1 MKLATFRTADNPAAR
16 LGVVADNGLVD
27 LAAIDGAPGTMAAY
41 LAGDESAVVAARDAA
56 GSRATLA
63 LDDVTLLAPVPSPG
77 KVLAIGLNYGDHIEE
92 SGMERPKTQVWFNKQ
107 HNCIN
112 APYGDINLPAVSD
125 KLDYEAELC
134 LVIGKR
140 CKHVPRERAPE
151 VIAGYF
157 CGNDVS
163 VRDWQL
169 RAQTFQIGKSFD
181 THGPIGPYLVTP
193 DEVGDPHDLGIRCLV
208 NGEVRQESN
217 TRHLIFDCYD
227 AVEHL
232 TQAFTLDPGDVLF
245 MGTPAGVGV
254 AMQPP
259 KFLEEGDLVRV
270 EIDKLGYIENRV
282 VPERAE
288 CVIETVG

>member
-1 MKLATFRTADNPAAR
+1 MKLATFSTASNPERR
-16 LGVVADNGLVD
+16 LGVALEEGILD
-27 LAAIDGAPGTMAAY
+27 LSSAGHAPTSMQAY
-41 LAGDESAVVAARDAA
+41 LSGGEAAAEQLRSAVGRAKGLLPIDAVH
-56 GSRATLA
+56 LH
-63 LDDVTLLAPVPSPG
+63 APVPHPG

-92 SGMERPKTQVWFNKQ
+92 SGMERPRTQVWFNKQ

-112 APYGDINLPAVSD
+112 DPYGTINLPAVSD

-134 LVIGKR
+134 VIIGKR
-140 CKHVPRERAPE
+140 CKHVPRERARE
-151 VIAGYF
+151 VIAGYC

-193 DEVGDPHDLGIRCLV
+193 DEAGDPHALDIRCLV
-208 NGEVRQESN
+208 NGEMRQSSN

-227 AVEHL
+227 AIEHL

-245 MGTPAGVGV
+245 MGTPSGVGV
-254 AMQPP
+254 AMKPP
-259 KFLEEGDLVRV
+259 KFLVEGDVVRV
-270 EIDKLGYIENRV
+270 EIEKLGFIENRV
-282 VPERAE
+282 VPERADIL
-288 CVIETVG
+288 IETA